1 MDRHD
6 YSGIDAMTHGDQ
18 RQARQLRASLAV
30 IARRTDDPALR
41 QLVVQVLDGR
51 ESVRRVFA
59 HPTFWQMAGT
69 SLDHLEEG
77 LQQLDDE
84 QREDLMDRIGRE
96 RTDDEDIEAMR
107 EGGGPPGAPEP
118 EQPPAPRRDPGRW
131 G

>member
-6 YSGIDAMTHGDQ
+6 YSGIDAMTRGDH
-18 RQARQLRASLAV
+18 RQARQLRATLAV

-41 QLVVQVLDGR
+41 RLVVSVLDGR

-69 SLDHLEEG
+69 SLDNLEAG
-77 LQQLDDE
+77 LEQLDDE
-84 QREDLMDRIGRE
+84 QREDLMDRVGRE
-96 RTDDEDIEAMR
+96 RTEDEDIEAMR
-107 EGGGPPGAPEP
+107 EGRPQPAPE
-118 EQPPAPRRDPGRW
+118 QGQQPRRDPGRW

>member
-1 MDRHD
+1 MDAHD
-6 YSGIDAMTHGDQ
+6 YSGIDAMTRGDH

-41 QLVVQVLDGR
+41 QLVVAVLDGR

-69 SLDHLEEG
+69 SLENLEAG
-77 LQQLDDE
+77 LEQLDDE
-84 QREDLMDRIGRE
+84 QREDLMDRVGRE
-96 RTDDEDIEAMR
+96 RTEDEHIEAMR
-107 EGGGPPGAPEP
+107 EGRPEDGPR
-118 EQPPAPRRDPGRW
+118 PAPAQQQQRRAPGRW